1 MLLGS
6 EQNPVGTAETRRL
19 HNFLK
24 NSFQTRE
31 SVYNAEHVGGNEK
44 YIKVRLSVERLAQRC
59 PRERVHACSSDLLY
73 KHAKSRIRLKTIFF
87 LQEEKRLRTWLI
99 RIPWI

>member
-1 MLLGS
+1 MLLGR

-59 PRERVHACSSDLLY
+59 PRERVHACISELLY
-73 KHAKSRIRLKTIFF
+73 ERIQTLH
-87 LQEEKRLRTWLI
+87 
-99 RIPWI
+99 